1 MAQSGFTP
9 IQLYRSTTAAAVPLA
24 ANLAAGELALNL
36 VDEKL
41 YFENNAGVVKVLA
54 DSTYIGTVTS
64 VNAAGGTTGMTF
76 SGGPI
81 TGSGTLTLSGTL
93 AAVNGGTGQ
102 SSYVVGDILFAST
115 TTALSKLADVATGNA
130 LISGGVGVAPSYGK
144 IGLTT
149 HVSGTLAVGNGGT
162 GVTASTGTGSVVLS
176 TSPALTTPN
185 LGTPSAATLTNATGL
200 PLSTGVTGTLP
211 VANGGTGQTTYT
223 NGQLLIGDTTGNT
236 LAKATLTPGTNIS
249 ITNGAGTITI
259 NATDQ
264 FVGTVTSVAGTGTV
278 SGLTLT
284 GTVTSSGSLTLGGTL
299 AVIPSN
305 FASQTANTF
314 LSAPNGSAGVPTFR
328 AIVAADVPT
337 LNQNTTGTAA
347 NVTGT
352 VAVANGGTGV
362 TTSTGTGSVV
372 LSASPSFT
380 GITNFGSAIMTG
392 SGVST
397 GDAVIEVGGNRS
409 GDGVAYVD
417 LYAQAGSAFGGR
429 LVRTAGAN
437 GNLQI
442 INAGTGVF
450 TFATNSTEA
459 MRITSGG
466 NVGIGTLSPS
476 AKLHVAGSTTL
487 AAPNTSAAAWTTAGI
502 NLIQSAATFTDTTS
516 SGTVADIR
524 INNFA
529 AQTLAASS
537 AVTVTQFYGTYFTS
551 PAVGANVTASN
562 VYAIGADT
570 LRVAGTTLMAVGTTT
585 GQFVA
590 GNTAMTGTITL
601 GQSTVSQT
609 TNIQAGATASGST
622 KTINLGT
629 GGLSGSTTTINIG
642 SADGTSI
649 NLNAPIR
656 MAAYTVA
663 TLPAAGTAG
672 RRAYV
677 TDATAPTF
685 LAALVG
691 GGAVR
696 CPAFDNGTAWVA
708 G

>member
-1 MAQSGFTP
+1 MSASGFTP

-64 VNAAGGTTGMTF
+64 VNASGGTTGMTF

-81 TGSGTLTLSGTL
+81 TGSGTLTLAGTL

-130 LISGGVGVAPSYGK
+130 LISGGVGVAPLYGK

-162 GVTASTGTGSVVLS
+162 GVTASTGTVAVVLS
-176 TSPALTTPN
+176 NSPTLVTPN

-223 NGQLLIGDTTGNT
+223 NGQLLIGNTTGNT
-236 LAKATLTPGTNIS
+236 LTKATLTAGTNIS
-249 ITNGAGTITI
+249 ITNGSGAITI

-314 LSAPNGSAGVPTFR
+314 LSAPDGTAGVPTFR

-362 TTSTGTGSVV
+362 TSSTGTGSVV

-397 GDAVIEVGGNRS
+397 GDALIEVGGNRS

-417 LYAQAGSAFGGR
+417 LYAQAGVAYGAR
-429 LVRTAGAN
+429 VVRTSGAN

-466 NVGIGTLSPS
+466 IVAVGTNSPS
-476 AKLHVAGSTTL
+476 A
-487 AAPNTSAAAWTTAGI
+487 AARLDVSSTTAGF
-502 NLIQSAATFTDTTS
+502 LPP
-516 SGTVADIR
+516 R
-524 INNFA
+524 
-529 AQTLAASS
+529 
-537 AVTVTQFYGTYFTS
+537 
-551 PAVGANVTASN
+551 
-562 VYAIGADT
+562 
-570 LRVAGTTLMAVGTTT
+570 MTTT
-585 GQFVA
+585 QRDAISSPPNGLMLY
-590 GNTAMTGTITL
+590 N
-601 GQSTVSQT
+601 STTDKLQVRA
-609 TNIQAGATASGST
+609 AGA
-622 KTINLGT
+622 
-629 GGLSGSTTTINIG
+629 
-642 SADGTSI
+642 
-649 NLNAPIR
+649 
-656 MAAYTVA
+656 
-663 TLPAAGTAG
+663 
-672 RRAYV
+672 
-677 TDATAPTF
+677 
-685 LAALVG
+685 
-691 GGAVR
+691 
-696 CPAFDNGTAWVA
+696 WVDLH
-708 G
+708 

>member
-64 VNAAGGTTGMTF
+64 VNASGGTTGMTF

-93 AAVNGGTGQ
+93 AAANGGTGQ
-102 SSYVVGDILFAST
+102 SSYVIGDILFAST

-130 LISGGVGVAPSYGK
+130 LISGGVGVAPLYGK

-149 HVSGTLAVGNGGT
+149 HVSGTLAVGNGGTGVTASTGTVAVVLSNSPTLVTPNLGTPSAVTLTNATGLPLSTGVTGTLPVANGGT

-223 NGQLLIGDTTGNT
+223 DGQLLIGNTTGNT
-236 LAKATLTPGTNIS
+236 LAKATLTAGTNIS
-249 ITNGAGTITI
+249 ITNGAGAITI

-397 GDAVIEVGGNRS
+397 GDALIEVGGNRS

-429 LVRTAGAN
+429 FVRTAGAN

-466 NVGIGTLSPS
+466 IVAVGTNSP
-476 AKLHVAGSTTL
+476 
-487 AAPNTSAAAWTTAGI
+487 NAAARLDVSSTTAGF
-502 NLIQSAATFTDTTS
+502 LPP
-516 SGTVADIR
+516 R
-524 INNFA
+524 
-529 AQTLAASS
+529 
-537 AVTVTQFYGTYFTS
+537 
-551 PAVGANVTASN
+551 
-562 VYAIGADT
+562 
-570 LRVAGTTLMAVGTTT
+570 
-585 GQFVA
+585 
-590 GNTAMTGTITL
+590 MTGTQRDAISSPPNGL
-601 GQSTVSQT
+601 MLYNSTTDKLQVRA
-609 TNIQAGATASGST
+609 AGA
-622 KTINLGT
+622 
-629 GGLSGSTTTINIG
+629 
-642 SADGTSI
+642 
-649 NLNAPIR
+649 
-656 MAAYTVA
+656 
-663 TLPAAGTAG
+663 
-672 RRAYV
+672 
-677 TDATAPTF
+677 
-685 LAALVG
+685 
-691 GGAVR
+691 
-696 CPAFDNGTAWVA
+696 WVDLH
-708 G
+708 

>member
-64 VNAAGGTTGMTF
+64 VNASGGTTGMTF

-93 AAVNGGTGQ
+93 AAANGGTGQ

-130 LISGGVGVAPSYGK
+130 LISGGVGVAPLYGK

-149 HVSGTLAVGNGGT
+149 HVS
-162 GVTASTGTGSVVLS
+162 
-176 TSPALTTPN
+176 
-185 LGTPSAATLTNATGL
+185 
-200 PLSTGVTGTLP
+200 GTLP

-223 NGQLLIGDTTGNT
+223 NGELLIGNTTGNT

-328 AIVAADVPT
+328 AIVAADIPT

-352 VAVANGGTGV
+352 VAVANGGTG
-362 TTSTGTGSVV
+362 TTTAFTDGSVV
-372 LSASPSFT
+372 FA
-380 GITNFGSAIMTG
+380 GA
-392 SGVST
+392 SGVYSQDNASLFWDDT
-397 GDAVIEVGGNRS
+397 NNRLGVGTATPAVKLEVS
-409 GDGVAYVD
+409 SA
-417 LYAQAGSAFGGR
+417 AGSATPTPTEIRISTTTNASDYSMVSPWGR
-429 LVRTAGAN
+429 LSFYSVD
-437 GNLQI
+437 
-442 INAGTGVF
+442 
-450 TFATNSTEA
+450 
-459 MRITSGG
+459 TSDSGPK
-466 NVGIGTLSPS
+466 VQ
-476 AKLHVAGSTTL
+476 
-487 AAPNTSAAAWTTAGI
+487 AAIDAISDTTAGGRM
-502 NLIQSAATFTDTTS
+502 SMVFS
-516 SGTVADIR
+516 SVVTGGTLTERMR
-524 INNFA
+524 INSGGIVA
-529 AQTLAASS
+529 I
-537 AVTVTQFYGTYFTS
+537 G
-551 PAVGANVTASN
+551 TASP
-562 VYAIGADT
+562 D
-570 LRVAGTTLMAVGTTT
+570 GTALLDVSSTTKGFLPPRMTTAQRDLISSPPNGLMLYNSTTDKL
-585 GQFVA
+585 QVRA
-590 GNTAMTGTITL
+590 
-601 GQSTVSQT
+601 
-609 TNIQAGATASGST
+609 AGA
-622 KTINLGT
+622 
-629 GGLSGSTTTINIG
+629 
-642 SADGTSI
+642 
-649 NLNAPIR
+649 
-656 MAAYTVA
+656 
-663 TLPAAGTAG
+663 
-672 RRAYV
+672 
-677 TDATAPTF
+677 
-685 LAALVG
+685 
-691 GGAVR
+691 
-696 CPAFDNGTAWVA
+696 WVDLH
-708 G
+708 